1 MSISLA
7 DLTPIPLTIKVTR
20 AVTRRIQLTLTA
32 NGSAVDLTGATVRLT
47 VKRHPSQAESA
58 VYTVDAVS
66 SAPLTGVTILTIPKT
81 ATFGADGQTTHYRH
95 EIRLIQSNGEEVV
108 WWSGDFSVDP
118 TPAPIS

>member
-1 MSISLA
+1 MSANVA
-7 DLTPIPLTIKVTR
+7 DLTPIPLTIKVVR
-20 AVTRRIQLTLTA
+20 SVTRRMQLTLTA

-47 VKRHPSQAESA
+47 VKRHPSQAEGV

-66 SAPLTGVTILTIPKT
+66 SAPLTGVTVLTIPKT
-81 ATFGADGQTTHYRH
+81 ETFGTDGQTTHYRH

-118 TPAPIS
+118 TPAP